1 VTAFAAPERRTLL
14 GFDYGTRRVGVAV
27 GQTVTGSASPL
38 AVLKAPKSP
47 EFWQQ
52 LDRLMSEWRPDGLVV
67 GLPLQADGS
76 AGAIAR
82 ATDAFADELTARYG
96 LTVVRVDERL
106 TSWEADRVARDV
118 PESRRDAVA
127 ASLILMTY
135 LEGRSP

>member
-1 VTAFAAPERRTLL
+1 MTAAAASERRTLL

-38 AVLKAPKSP
+38 AVLKAPKSA

-52 LDRLMSEWRPDGLVV
+52 LDRLMKEWRPDGLVV

-76 AGAIAR
+76 AGAIAH
-82 ATDAFADELTARYG
+82 AAQAFADELTTRYG
-96 LTVVRVDERL
+96 LSVACVDERL
-106 TSWEADRVARDV
+106 TSWEADRIARDV

-135 LEGRSP
+135 LEG